1 MKQKKTGSS
10 SPLATR
16 VQFKLGIFFI
26 LLSFLGMAVVI
37 LFFFGK
43 LRVRDE
49 ELSLLKAQV
58 SLAEETKA
66 EIEDTNAKLLDA
78 LGSEVSVS
86 RVVRE
91 ADKVYEEKVK
101 DAKDG
106 YLWVDR
112 TSANWVVTLG
122 ALNGLSEGS
131 RLSVFDGN
139 EKIDTVKVMMAMDVI
154 SYVIPTE
161 RLKNQYDADYF
172 RVVKE

>member
-10 SPLATR
+10 SHPTG

-26 LLSFLGMAVVI
+26 FLSFLGMAVVI
-37 LFFFGK
+37 VLIFGK
-43 LRVRDE
+43 LKVRDE
-49 ELSLLKAQV
+49 EVSLLKAQV

-66 EIEDTNAKLLDA
+66 EAEETNIKLLDA

-91 ADKVYEEKVK
+91 ADKVYDEKVK

-112 TSANWVVTLG
+112 TAPNWVVTLG

-154 SYVIPTE
+154 SYVVPTE
-161 RLKNQYDADYF
+161 RLKNQYNADYF

>member
-1 MKQKKTGSS
+1 MKQKKSGF
-10 SPLATR
+10 PKHATR
-16 VQFKLGIFFI
+16 VQFNLGIFFI

-37 LFFFGK
+37 VLIFGK

-66 EIEDTNAKLLDA
+66 EVEETNIKLLDA
-78 LGSEVSVS
+78 LGSEVAVS
-86 RVVRE
+86 RVVQE
-91 ADKVYEEKVK
+91 ADKVYDEKIK
-101 DAKDG
+101 DVKDG

-112 TSANWVVTLG
+112 ASPSWVVTLG

-154 SYVIPTE
+154 SYVFPTE
-161 RLKNQYDADYF
+161 RLKNQYNADYF

>member
-1 MKQKKTGSS
+1 MKQKKPS
-10 SPLATR
+10 SPKKQTTR
-16 VQFKLGIFFI
+16 VQFKLGLFLI
-26 LLSFLGMAVVI
+26 LLAFLGFGVVVVLI
-37 LFFFGK
+37 FGK
-43 LRVRDE
+43 LKVRDE

-66 EIEDTNAKLLDA
+66 EVEETNTALLNA

-86 RVVRE
+86 RVIQE
-91 ADKVYEEKVK
+91 ADKVYDEKVK
-101 DAKDG
+101 TAKDG

-112 TSANWVVTLG
+112 SSQTWVVTLG

-139 EKIDTVKVMMAMDVI
+139 EKIDTVKVAVAMDVI
-154 SYVIPTE
+154 SYVVPTE
-161 RLKNQYDADYF
+161 RLKNQYNADYF

>member
-1 MKQKKTGSS
+1 MKQKKTDSS
-10 SPLATR
+10 FRPTG

-26 LLSFLGMAVVI
+26 FLSFLGMAVVVVLI
-37 LFFFGK
+37 FGK

-49 ELSLLKAQV
+49 ELSLLKAKV

-66 EIEDTNAKLLDA
+66 EIEDTNVKLLDA

-86 RVVRE
+86 RVVQE
-91 ADKVYEEKVK
+91 ADKVYDEKVK
-101 DAKDG
+101 DVKDG

-112 TSANWVVTLG
+112 TSPNWVVTLG
-122 ALNGLSEGS
+122 VLNGLSEGS
-131 RLSVFDGN
+131 QLSVFEGN

-161 RLKNQYDADYF
+161 RLKNQYNADYF